1 MVITH
6 DSLVVAILSLST
18 VFVLFGLFFFYHVYT
33 CMIRTKEM
41 IDSTIDFMVRQ
52 DKMLIEVMNLFNNQ
66 EDIKHE
72 GTNAD

>member
-18 VFVLFGLFFFYHVYT
+18 VFVLFGLFFFYHVYI
-33 CMIRTKEM
+33 CMIRAKEM
-41 IDSTIDFMVRQ
+41 IDSTIAFMIRQ

-72 GTNAD
+72 GTDTD